1 MRVDLLGSYESI
13 SDAPYTDEVHELRVI
28 LADLINLLTSNR
40 WSSVGWEKLLEIKER
55 LDGID
60 PQNGD

>member
-13 SDAPYTDEVHELRVI
+13 SDVPYTDEVRELRAI
-28 LADLINLLTSNR
+28 LSDLINLLTSIR
-40 WSSVGWEKLLEIKER
+40 WSSVGWESLMDIKER

-60 PQNGD
+60 PQNRY